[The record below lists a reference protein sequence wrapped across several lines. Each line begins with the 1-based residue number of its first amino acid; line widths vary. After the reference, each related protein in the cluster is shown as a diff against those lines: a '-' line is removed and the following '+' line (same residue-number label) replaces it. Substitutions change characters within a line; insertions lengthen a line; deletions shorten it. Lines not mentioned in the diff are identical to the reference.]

1 MNEWLSH
8 WAHNLRLLW
17 LVSKGW
23 NSTEEHKFFT
33 ISYRFFEKIRL
44 VFTKMYDMR
53 MKQH

>member
-8 WAHNLRLLW
+8 WAHNLGLLW

-23 NSTEEHKFFT
+23 ISTEEHNFFT
-33 ISYRFFEKIRL
+33 ISYRIFEKKRL

-53 MKQH
+53 MKQL